1 MSYKCLEIIPLVEE
15 IFALGI
21 KEDSE
26 YCRNRFSS
34 IDIGRL
40 LAELIE
46 DAWDPEDEDDS
57 DGETGPLES
66 KFVDML
72 REERLFIALDAFMY
86 WDSSDKE

>member
-1 MSYKCLEIIPLVEE
+1 MKIIPLVEE

-72 REERLFIALDAFMY
+72 REERSFIALDAFMY